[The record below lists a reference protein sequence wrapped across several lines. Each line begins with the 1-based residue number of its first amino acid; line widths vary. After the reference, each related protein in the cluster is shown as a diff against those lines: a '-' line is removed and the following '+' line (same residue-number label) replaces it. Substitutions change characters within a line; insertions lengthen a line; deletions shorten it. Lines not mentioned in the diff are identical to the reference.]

1 MKKAEKPPTILFE
14 FTNDGEVSLS
24 VQQCEPFHLLVAI
37 EQLSK
42 ALQESVIQGLED
54 KMKTPKFKNYDN

>member
-1 MKKAEKPPTILFE
+1 MKKAENPPTILFE

-42 ALQESVIQGLED
+42 ALQESVIQALED

>member
-1 MKKAEKPPTILFE
+1 MKKAKKPPTILFE

-42 ALQESVIQGLED
+42 TLQESVIKGLIED
-54 KMKTPKFKNYDN
+54 MKTPKFKNYDN